1 MGVLR
6 VLLVF
11 TCVMLIAPILAYFF
25 MKSFIFEGWYQTT
38 YSHTMSIDHLNL
50 QCSSSAKRKIFL

>member
-25 MKSFIFEGWYQTT
+25 MKSFIFEGLYQC
-38 YSHTMSIDHLNL
+38 TMLIDHLNF
-50 QCSSSAKRKIFL
+50 QYSSLGKRNTLA